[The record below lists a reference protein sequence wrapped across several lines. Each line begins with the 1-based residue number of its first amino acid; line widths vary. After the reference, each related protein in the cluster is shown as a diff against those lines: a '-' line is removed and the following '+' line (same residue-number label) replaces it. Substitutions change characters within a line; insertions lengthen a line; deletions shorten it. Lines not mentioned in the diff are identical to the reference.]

1 MLTVP
6 LSSGVES
13 AIEYAWSPNA
23 SAPPVWIA
31 ALGASPNAANEL
43 ATTLGAN
50 ADPAS
55 AAGVLRE
62 AEGKLRDT
70 RVLLADKQIAE
81 LEGLGDREVAA
92 TLGGRL
98 EKLVS
103 DDHSDPAKASLA
115 LDALGAELAGM
126 VRLARRLA
134 ELKRALSRELAAA
147 EATNDIETY
156 RQMFLEAEDEIDR
169 RQPDRAEERI
179 IKLREAREAQIRIRA
194 TNARRSA
201 ILQGLKELGY
211 EVKEGMATIWA
222 DRKRLVIAH
231 PSQQGVALE
240 LEGSAESGRLQA
252 RMVAFQGAV
261 RGPGSDKEVEELW
274 CGELKTLQDSVTRT
288 GGAISIERSTPAG
301 ERPLKVVTLE
311 QRSDPAKAHETPSP
325 AVQKQRQQSDPRR
338 P

>member
-1 MLTVP
+1 M
-6 LSSGVES
+6 GK
-13 AIEYAWSPNA
+13 
-23 SAPPVWIA
+23 IA
-31 ALGASPNAANEL
+31 ALVYDEIALKELGASPNAAHEL
-43 ATTLGAN
+43 ATALGAN
-50 ADPAS
+50 AGPAS
-55 AAGVLRE
+55 AAGLLRE
-62 AEGKLRDT
+62 AEGKLRDP

-81 LEGLGDREVAA
+81 LERLGDREAAA

-103 DDHSDPAKASLA
+103 EDHRDSARASLA

-126 VRLARRLA
+126 VRLARRMA
-134 ELKRALSRELAAA
+134 ELRRALSRERAAA
-147 EATNDIETY
+147 EATTDSETY
-156 RQMFLEAEDEIDR
+156 RQMFLDAEVEIDR
-169 RQPDRAEERI
+169 GQADRAEERI
-179 IKLREAREAQIRIRA
+179 LKLREAREARIRTRA
-194 TNARRSA
+194 SNARRSA

-211 EVKEGMATIWA
+211 EVKEGMATLWA

-252 RMVAFQGAV
+252 RMVAYQGAV
-261 RGPGSDKEVEELW
+261 RGPGSDKEVEALW
-274 CGELKTLQDSVTRT
+274 CGELKTLQDSLAGT

-311 QRSDPAKAHETPSP
+311 QRSEPARAHETPAP